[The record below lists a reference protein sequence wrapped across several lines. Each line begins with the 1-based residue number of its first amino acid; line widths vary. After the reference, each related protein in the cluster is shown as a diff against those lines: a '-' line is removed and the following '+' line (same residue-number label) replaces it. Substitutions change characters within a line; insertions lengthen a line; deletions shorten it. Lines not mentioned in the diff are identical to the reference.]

1 MCDLKQNS
9 PKLFYLFNLE
19 FVWTQKTN
27 ALPQKVRQLN
37 NFTYVIID
45 DDYDNGLKTKQIAD
59 GFQNLTFLAS
69 VTNYDDAVD
78 AVLEFQPDF
87 IFLEV
92 DPSDTTSNLSLHII
106 NELHRYL
113 SVVPKVFVTTKND
126 TLSLNAF
133 KFGVFDYLLF
143 PIETKELRKSLLR
156 LDKELVRIPS
166 QKTVLPIENT
176 ATISTSPTLVSI
188 DVTTTTEAEVFEE
201 QNITNAVN
209 EDDFIENDNDV
220 EEVLLESE
228 KNVSSE
234 DISVVSDE
242 ELIEVQDNPEV
253 KFIQNNGN
261 QVKPLIIC
269 VKSYGDYR
277 YIEAKDICFLQ
288 ADNNSTDIHLNT
300 GEMITA
306 FKTLKHFEGVLKHPF
321 MRIHNSH
328 IVNIDYISRIHTGN
342 AVCHIKNTT
351 IKLPFSKSYKENID
365 AIILKIASGNYLEI

>member
-1 MCDLKQNS
+1 M
-9 PKLFYLFNLE
+9 
-19 FVWTQKTN
+19 
-27 ALPQKVRQLN
+27 N

-45 DDYDNGLKTKQIAD
+45 DDYNNGLKTKQIAD
-59 GFQNLTFLAS
+59 SFQNLSFLAS
-69 VTNYDDAVD
+69 ATNYDEAVD
-78 AVLEFQPDF
+78 IVLEFQPDC
-87 IFLEV
+87 IFLEI
-92 DPSDTTSNLSLHII
+92 DPADINSNLSLHII

-143 PIETKELRKSLLR
+143 PLEIKELRKSLLR
-156 LDKELVRIPS
+156 LDKELVRAPS
-166 QKTVLPIENT
+166 QNKYFPSENNT
-176 ATISTSPTLVSI
+176 TITTTTTPALVSM
-188 DVTTTTEAEVFEE
+188 DVTTTTEVEVFDE
-201 QNITNAVN
+201 QPLNNVSV
-209 EDDFIENDNDV
+209 EDDFDAEVQIQPEVPSDDV
-220 EEVLLESE
+220 STVL
-228 KNVSSE
+228 N
-234 DISVVSDE
+234 E
-242 ELIEVQDNPEV
+242 ELIEPLNDLEEV
-253 KFIQNNGN
+253 KFIQNDTN
-261 QVKPLIIC
+261 QLKPLVIC

-365 AIILKIASGNYLEI
+365 LIIATIASGNYLEI